1 MMACVSLI
9 LALVFVFNVNL
20 SLCNLRDKVASLSE
34 DGIDLLEQERQLI
47 QKLKEQLEK
56 SSTIPPD
63 ASELDVLASSS
74 TSSASC
80 HLLPTEIH
88 VTKEELDESGNT
100 VRTCEGDLQ
109 VHKCEGS
116 CSSELR
122 PSITSPTGFAKV
134 NLFNFDLRTFVP
146 LALTLMTFF
155 PEMQLLSRVGHEIA
169 IS

>member
-1 MMACVSLI
+1 MAYFMLIFTLSLI
-9 LALVFVFNVNL
+9 LNFEVVFT
-20 SLCNLRDKVASLSE
+20 NLREKVASLSE

-56 SSTIPPD
+56 SSTLPPD

-74 TSSASC
+74 NTLSSAC

-100 VRTCEGDLQ
+100 IRTCEGDIQ

-122 PSITSPTGFAKV
+122 PSITSPSGFAKV
-134 NLFNFDLRTFVP
+134 ES
-146 LALTLMTFF
+146 FF
-155 PEMQLLSRVGHEIA
+155 F
-169 IS
+169 